1 MLEEI
6 LSVLQRLE
14 TVPLVGRRAE
24 WAVLSRYLD
33 TPLHSG
39 LIVTLS
45 GEPGI
50 GKTKFARAVAD
61 AFRATGTRLLF
72 LSCYEQTQTL
82 PYAPFIE
89 LQADLPALSLMLS
102 TISSHAEGARSES
115 GARFGLFDRVD
126 QALQELTA
134 TERVL
139 FVMDDLQWADAASL
153 DLLRFLIRRGQRGGR
168 AFLATLRP
176 HECPASSPVGLFLT
190 EMTREQRLFEVPLSP
205 LTQAESELVLSAS
218 LESVDPEVVRIL
230 YEQTGGFPFFLQEQV
245 RLLVSERYLQREQ
258 GMWRF
263 PEAAARRGDLPLSRS
278 ITTTILQRIQHFPIE
293 GRRLLQAA
301 AVLGTR
307 VPLPHLAGL
316 LALPAWVVVEDLTP
330 IVQAHLLQPISAA
343 GSDLPAAYLFCH
355 VLVRQALY
363 AEMPPAERRLL
374 HYQAAHLLSEGN
386 DAVIAGEEQPRNW
399 GTVAYH
405 AERARDWR
413 LAFDASVSA
422 GTAAI
427 RLLAS
432 HDALIHFRRAHHLMA
447 SLPLSAPQRLE
458 LARQVILALLG
469 TGRLAEAAREA
480 ETMIQQAVQAGDRT
494 AEAWAWIRLGQAQT
508 LTHHLDE
515 ASRALEQGQHIAE
528 ALDHAA
534 LRASALSQRTVLL
547 DKRGLLT
554 EAEAC
559 MTQAL
564 PLAEQIGDRAVILN
578 GLIYLGYMA
587 NWQGHFAQAVTH
599 LQEALALALSAH
611 DLLSVAHTRFALG
624 LAQAGLGQY
633 EAALSQLQT
642 LQDLSAVID
651 EPYFAVRVPN
661 TMGWI
666 YRELLLVERALE
678 WDRRSVEQTE
688 HGEWPGLFEARANS
702 LLNLV
707 MDLVLLGRLDEA
719 DEALQ
724 RATEAT
730 ERDEFM
736 RWRNRNRLALTTG
749 ELLLA
754 RGEAPLAL
762 LAAEEA
768 LAQAQATRSGKY
780 RLLAHDLAG
789 RALVVLQREEEALT
803 RFELARAE
811 ATALGYTAGHWRVLV
826 HLAGLFEQVG
836 QPEQATSA
844 LSHAKTCV
852 QTIAVGLHSAE
863 LRTAFLATAPVA
875 ALLAPPTQKNRAH
888 EPETQQHTSR
898 LASLSPREREVLR
911 LLADG
916 LTNQAI
922 AHVLSISERTVN
934 SQLVH
939 IFNKLGVNSRTAAV
953 AYALRYGGGK

>member
-1 MLEEI
+1 MSEKI

-14 TVPLVGRRAE
+14 TVPLIGRRAE

-39 LIVTLS
+39 CIVTLN

-50 GKTKFARAVAD
+50 GKTKLARTFAE
-61 AFRATGTRLLF
+61 AFRATGTHLLF
-72 LSCYEQTQTL
+72 LSCYEQTQML
-82 PYAPFIE
+82 PYAPFSD
-89 LQADLPALSLMLS
+89 LRADFPALSLILS
-102 TISSHAEGARSES
+102 TISSQAEGARSES

-126 QALQELTA
+126 QAMQELTA
-134 TERVL
+134 TARVL
-139 FVMDDLQWADAASL
+139 FVIDDLQWADAASL
-153 DLLRFLIRRGQRGGR
+153 DLLRFLIRRGEQGGR

-176 HECPASSPVGLFLT
+176 HECPASSPVGLFLA
-190 EMTREQRLFEVPLSP
+190 EMTREQRLFAVPLSP
-205 LTQAESELVLSAS
+205 FTPAESELVLSAL

-245 RLLVSERYLQREQ
+245 RLLVSERYLKLER

-263 PEAAARRGDLPLSRS
+263 TEAVARGELPLSRS
-278 ITTTILQRIQHFPIE
+278 IATTILQRLQHFPSE
-293 GRRLLQAA
+293 GRRLLKAA

-316 LALPAWVVVEDLTP
+316 LALPAWAVVEELTP
-330 IVQAHLLQPISAA
+330 VVQAHVLQPIFAA
-343 GSDLPAAYLFCH
+343 ASDLPAAYLFCH

-363 AEMPPAERRLL
+363 ADMPPASRRLL
-374 HYQAAHLLSEGN
+374 HQQAAHLLSEGN
-386 DAVIAGEEQPRNW
+386 YAALAAEEQLRNW
-399 GTVAYH
+399 AIIAYH
-405 AERARDWR
+405 AERGQAFQ
-413 LAFDASVSA
+413 LAFDASVAA
-422 GTAAI
+422 GTAAV

-432 HDALIHFRRAHHLMA
+432 HDALVHFRRARRLMA
-447 SLPLSAPQRLE
+447 SLALSAPQRLE
-458 LARQVILALLG
+458 LARQFILALLG

-480 ETMIQQAVQAGDRT
+480 EAMIWQAAQEGDRT
-494 AEAWAWIRLGQAQT
+494 AEAWAWIRLGQAQI

-534 LRASALSQRTVLL
+534 LLASALSQRTVLL

-559 MTQAL
+559 MTRAL
-564 PLAEQIGDRAVILN
+564 PLAEHVGDRAVILN

-587 NWQGHFAQAVTH
+587 NWQGHFSQAVTS
-599 LQEALALALSAH
+599 LQEALALALEAG

-642 LQDLSAVID
+642 LQDLSALID

-688 HGEWPGLFEARANS
+688 HGEWPGLFEARANG

-736 RWRNRNRLALTTG
+736 RWRNRNRLALATG
-749 ELLLA
+749 ELFLA

-789 RALVVLQREEEALT
+789 RALVVLQQEEEALS
-803 RFELARAE
+803 RFKQAGAE
-811 ATALGYTAGHWRVLV
+811 AAALGYTAGHWRVLV
-826 HLAGLFEQVG
+826 HLADLLEQRK
-836 QPEQATSA
+836 QPEQAASA

-852 QTIAVGLHSAE
+852 HTIAAGLHNAE
-863 LRTAFLATAPVA
+863 LRTAFLASAPVV
-875 ALLAPPTQKNRAH
+875 ALLAPPAQKHRAH
-888 EPETQQHTSR
+888 QPETQQQTLR

-922 AHVLSISERTVN
+922 ANVLSISERTVN
-934 SQLVH
+934 SHLAH
-939 IFNKLGVNSRTAAV
+939 IFNKLDVNSRTAAV
-953 AYALRYGGGK
+953 AYALRYGGDE